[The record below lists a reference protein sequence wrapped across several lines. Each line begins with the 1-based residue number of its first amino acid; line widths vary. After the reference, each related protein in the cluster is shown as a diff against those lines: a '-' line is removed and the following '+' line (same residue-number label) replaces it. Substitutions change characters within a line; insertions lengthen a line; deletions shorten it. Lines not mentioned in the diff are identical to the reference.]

1 MDADTII
8 RGGNVFGAPAIRE
21 PASAIAITSGR
32 IAAIGGDEVLELS
45 GPRTEV
51 IDAAGGTI
59 MPGFQDGHVHPLES
73 GLRRL
78 RCDLSELPHSRDAYL
93 QRIKAYAATHDDDWI
108 TGSGWYGDAFPG
120 SLPTRHDLDEVVADR
135 PAILGSHDA
144 HGVWVNSRALQLA
157 GITDTTPDP
166 PGGRINRDE
175 NGSATGVLVEAA
187 ADLVAQLV
195 PKPSAELMER
205 ALLEAQQHLH
215 SLGVTAWQDAIIGS
229 MWGTPD
235 NLPTYVSVAEK
246 EQLTARV
253 VGALWWTPERGLA
266 QMDELRARRML
277 GQFERFRATSV
288 KIMQDGICENCTG
301 AMLSPYL
308 TSHGPADQRGMSFID
323 ADELRH
329 IAQLLDADGFQIHL
343 HAVGDRAV
351 RESLDALEYA
361 RTANGI
367 TDNRHQIA
375 HVDVIHPEDVP
386 RFAELGVIANIQ
398 ALWARRDAEIVE
410 RKLPLLGKEREKWH
424 FPFGSLARAGARL
437 AMGSDWPV
445 TDPNPMWA
453 LHTAVHRT
461 APPEDPH
468 AVGVEA
474 LTVPLEAEQAL
485 DLRTALDAYTIGSAY
500 ANHLDTESGTIE
512 VGKLADI
519 VVLDQNVVA
528 TEHISAIKPT
538 LTMVGGEVVS
548 SR

>member
-1 MDADTII
+1 MHADTII
-8 RGGNVFGAPAIRE
+8 RNAVVLRGSPNSQ

-45 GPRTEV
+45 GSRTEV
-51 IDAAGGTI
+51 VDAAGGTL

-93 QRIKAYAATHDDDWI
+93 QRIKRYGATHDDDWI

-187 ADLVAQLV
+187 ADLVSQLV

-246 EQLTARV
+246 GKLTARV

-266 QMDELRARRML
+266 QMDELRARRTL

-308 TSHGPADQRGMSFID
+308 KSHGPADQRGMSFID
-323 ADELRH
+323 ADELRQ

-375 HVDVIHPEDVP
+375 HVDVVHPEDVP
-386 RFAELGVIANIQ
+386 RFGELGVIANIQ

-468 AVGVEA
+468 AVGEDA
-474 LTVPLEAEQAL
+474 LTVPLEADQAL

-519 VVLDQNVVA
+519 VVLDQNILA
-528 TEHISAIKPT
+528 TEHISAIKPV
-538 LTMVGGEVVS
+538 LTMVGGQVVS